1 MKFGIVLPTFGKG
14 ASRLAIIDAA
24 HAAES
29 LGYDSVWVTD
39 HLALPKADADR
50 FGHIYEALT
59 TLSYLAAS
67 TSRVRLGVSA
77 LVLPQ
82 RNPVE
87 VAKEVA
93 TLDVLSGG
101 RVILAVGI
109 GWSAG
114 EYANLGQN
122 FKNRGRR
129 MDEAL
134 KVLRTLWRG
143 GTTASFQGEYYRFE
157 QAVISPQPVQ
167 SGGPPLWVAG
177 NSPAAIRRAVHYAD
191 GWHPTG
197 LPAEEVAGR
206 LESVRPLLGSRPFTV
221 CARLRAAVTEQS
233 DPQPAPLSGTPEQI
247 REQLRAYR
255 NAGVEDVILAF
266 QAETAGERERGML
279 TFQKEVIKGFD
290 QGI

>member
-1 MKFGIVLPTFGKG
+1 MKFGIILPTFGPG

-24 HAAES
+24 LAAER
-29 LGYDSVWVTD
+29 LGYESVWVTD
-39 HLALPKADADR
+39 HLALPKEDAER

-67 TSRVRLGVSA
+67 TNRVRLGVSA

-93 TLDVLSGG
+93 TIDALSGG
-101 RVILAVGI
+101 RVILAAGI
-109 GWSAG
+109 GWSQG

-122 FKNRGRR
+122 FSNRARR

-143 GTTASFQGEYYRFE
+143 GTSASYQGKYYRIE
-157 QAVISPQPVQ
+157 RAVISPQPVQ
-167 SGGPPLWVAG
+167 AGGPPLWVAG
-177 NSPAAIRRAVHYAD
+177 NSPAAVRRAVHYAD

-197 LPAEEVAGR
+197 LPAEQIAER
-206 LESVRPLLGSRPFTV
+206 LESVRPLLGERPFTV
-221 CARLRAAVTEQS
+221 CARLHVSITDQFLELPS
-233 DPQPAPLSGTPEQI
+233 PLSGTPEQI
-247 REQLRAYR
+247 REQLLAYR
-255 NAGVEDVILAF
+255 DAGVGYAILHF
-266 QAETAGERERGML
+266 QAESAGERERMMAI
-279 TFQKEVIKGFD
+279 FQKEILAVFG
-290 QGI
+290 